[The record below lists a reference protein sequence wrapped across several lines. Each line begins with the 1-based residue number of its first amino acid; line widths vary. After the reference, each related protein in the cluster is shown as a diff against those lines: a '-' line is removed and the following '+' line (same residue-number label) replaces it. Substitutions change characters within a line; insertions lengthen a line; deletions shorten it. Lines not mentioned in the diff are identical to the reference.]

1 MKTSYYIN
9 GVGLISPQRTFNNEE
24 FLPEI
29 IAYSDNV
36 LSCVVPDFKEYIS
49 PIQLR
54 RLNRMLRIGLSA
66 STICL
71 RDAKRQTMDGIITA
85 TGYGFLSDTAVFMNE
100 MLSQHEQHIAPTH
113 FMQSTYNALGG
124 LVALSIQ
131 CKGYNNTYVSKG
143 FAFENALHDAQ
154 LQLSEDPRQH
164 ILVGAFD
171 EAAQTQLNTHTRLG
185 YFKQQHISSLDLF
198 GQTSAGTLQ
207 GEGAAFFSLSGQRAE
222 TTWCVLH
229 DVHTVFQPEN
239 EEAFL
244 AEVESFLAQQGIA
257 YTAIDLL
264 LSGENGDP
272 GNDSLLKAL
281 AQKKMTGIAQARF
294 KHLCGEYCT
303 ATSFAMW
310 LAASILK
317 KQTVPAVITR
327 PEAPSSNKPV
337 STILVVNQYLGC
349 NYSLMLLSKD
359 NS

>member
-29 IAYSDNV
+29 ATYDKNV
-36 LSCVVPDFKEYIS
+36 LSCVVPDFKAYIN

-71 RDAKRQTMDGIITA
+71 RDAHPNTMDGIVTA

-100 MLSQHEQHIAPTH
+100 MLSQHEQHVAPTH

-143 FAFENALHDAQ
+143 FAFENALDDVL
-154 LQLSEDPRQH
+154 LQLNENPRQH
-164 ILVGAFD
+164 FLIGAFD
-171 EAAQTQLNTHTRLG
+171 EAAQSQLNTHTRLG
-185 YFKQQHISSLDLF
+185 YFKQQQVSSMSLF
-198 GQTSAGTLQ
+198 EQQSAGTLQ
-207 GEGAAFFSLSGQRAE
+207 GEGAAFFCISGERSESTWCTLHDIHTLYKPASEAELFAE
-222 TTWCVLH
+222 T
-229 DVHTVFQPEN
+229 DR
-239 EEAFL
+239 FL
-244 AEVESFLAQQGIA
+244 LRHGLS
-257 YTAIDLL
+257 YSNIDLL
-264 LSGENGDP
+264 ISGENGDP
-272 GNDSLLKAL
+272 GNDRLLQAL
-281 AQKKMTGIAQARF
+281 ARQKLAQVARARF

-303 ATSFAMW
+303 ATSFALW

-317 KQTVPAVITR
+317 KQTVPAVLSAT
-327 PEAPSSNKPV
+327 PVPQKV
-337 STILVVNQYLGC
+337 STILVANQYLGN
-349 NYSLMLLSKD
+349 NYSLMLLSRAMP
-359 NS
+359 